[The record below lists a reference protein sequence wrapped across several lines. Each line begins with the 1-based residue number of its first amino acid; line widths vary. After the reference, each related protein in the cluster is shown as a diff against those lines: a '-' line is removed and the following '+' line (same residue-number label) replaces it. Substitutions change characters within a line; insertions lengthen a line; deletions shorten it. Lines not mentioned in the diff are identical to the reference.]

1 MCLKAIFAFIMLE
14 TNSTHETL
22 SNLSVLVLDVTLN
35 IVMLDHFSTFSTL
48 IPSLHTPHKPL
59 YKNKFVS
66 VFHQNVFQTS
76 FHLLNTMSYFRDTP

>member
-1 MCLKAIFAFIMLE
+1 MPLPYDIYIHVPEGYFCFYNVMLE

-59 YKNKFVS
+59 YKINL
-66 VFHQNVFQTS
+66 FQ
-76 FHLLNTMSYFRDTP
+76 FFIRMYFKLRFIF